1 MNGTRSTFLAAT
13 AAVLFVT
20 ALACGGGPRKAP
32 VQDDAAPSLGDLL
45 GAQPAAPAAP
55 PSAGPAPSSPT
66 PPPPL
71 PDLAALAVQPE
82 PEESP
87 ETPECTRA
95 REDLRARRA
104 EVDARRVRE
113 LGSLEQNL
121 AAGQLALQD
130 CIKTSPCNRDAEL
143 MAAAEDK
150 ANSAQR
156 AYQAAMERVGAW
168 EAELFPYEQ
177 EMDRACGRR

>member
-1 MNGTRSTFLAAT
+1 M
-13 AAVLFVT
+13 AAVLFAM

-32 VQDDAAPSLGDLL
+32 VQEDATPSLGDLL
-45 GAQPAAPAAP
+45 GTPPATP
-55 PSAGPAPSSPT
+55 GPT
-66 PPPPL
+66 PGQGTSTAPVAPLVPPPL
-71 PDLAALAVQPE
+71 VEVAAPTAAQD

-95 REDLRARRA
+95 RMELRERRA
-104 EVDARRVRE
+104 HVDDQRIRE
-113 LGSLEQNL
+113 LGSLEQSL
-121 AAGQLALQD
+121 AAGQLALQN

-143 MAAAEDK
+143 MAAAEEK